1 MAVVLAQ
8 VYGVSMFFRI
18 LLLSA
23 ALETGFISG
32 GVFNYSAQNRKWLD
46 IGALYTSLSVQAN
59 YKIFYIGGQMDS
71 YFTPISATNYAPFQM
86 TFVFRA
92 GLDFD
97 NVKLGYEHACF
108 HPTQPYAT
116 IIGNEIKPKY
126 EGGYNKIFVRITH

>member
-1 MAVVLAQ
+1 
-8 VYGVSMFFRI
+8 MFFRI

-32 GVFNYSAQNRKWLD
+32 GIFNYSAHNRDWLN
-46 IGALYTSLSVQAN
+46 IGAFYASLLAQVN
-59 YKIFYIGGQMDS
+59 YKALYIGGQMDS

-97 NVKLGYEHACF
+97 NVKLGYEHSCF
-108 HPTQPYAT
+108 HPMQPYAT
-116 IIGNEIKPKY
+116 IVGNEIKPKY
-126 EGGYNKIFVRITH
+126 EGGYNKIFVRITQ